1 MADDER
7 VPKPGPT
14 IGHFLPGGEGDQV
27 EPAAPGAPRTTLTSP
42 DTVNRR
48 QLGLGKARPIGA
60 PVDPT
65 LKKATPLATDPAY
78 RSDFGAPPA
87 APLPGAPVTP
97 LGGTRQIGGV
107 RPVGWNTT
115 PPRTGLPQIATQPD
129 LKQPR
134 RLSRPVVILLSA
146 LALIMVTG
154 GAAAGYQLIDNFDST
169 VANPLTKPTV
179 KPSNTPLPLPP
190 PPTVTKTVQPVPDA
204 VRLQQNQLYKVGKL
218 PSVNCALPK
227 IKPDTKANVLR
238 YYQALMPCLAE
249 TWEPLVLKAGYPF
262 RQPKLVLAGKVRTG
276 ACSGESTN
284 WVAYYCG
291 ADETMTMKWE
301 QTVKNYKQD
310 PVTAVNLLT
319 IVAHEYSHHVQLL
332 TNILISSHSQEGWA
346 KTKAA
351 ELEWSR
357 RLELQADCLGAAF
370 LSANKKSLALQGE
383 RLEFWEYNSKHG
395 GDELDPKKVRDHGSR
410 KSAEFWLTQGFAT
423 ADPAACNTYTASAA
437 KVS

>member
-7 VPKPGPT
+7 APKPG
-14 IGHFLPGGEGDQV
+14 HYLPGGAGDQP
-27 EPAAPGAPRTTLTSP
+27 EPAATGAPRTALTSP

-65 LKKATPLATDPAY
+65 LKKATPLPTDPAY
-78 RSDFGAPPA
+78 QGDFGAPPP

-97 LGGTRQIGGV
+97 LRGTRQLGGA
-107 RPVGWNTT
+107 RPVGWHTT
-115 PPRTGLPQIATQPD
+115 STRTGVPQFVTQQPE

-134 RLSRPVVILLSA
+134 RFSRPIVGLLSA
-146 LALIMVTG
+146 LALILVSG
-154 GAAAGYQLIDNFDST
+154 GAVASYKLIDSFDST
-169 VANPLTKPTV
+169 VANPLTQPTV
-179 KPSNTPLPLPP
+179 KPSETPQPAPP
-190 PPTVTKTVQPVPDA
+190 APTVTKTVQPIPDA
-204 VRLQQNQLYKVGKL
+204 VRLQKNKLYTVGKL
-218 PSVNCALPK
+218 ASVNCALPK

-262 RQPKLVLAGKVRTG
+262 RQPKLVLAGKGTTG
-276 ACSGESTN
+276 ACTGKSTD

-291 ADETMTMKWE
+291 TDETMTMKWE
-301 QTVKNYKQD
+301 HTVKYYKQD

-319 IVAHEYSHHVQLL
+319 TISHEYSHHVQML

-357 RLELQADCLGAAF
+357 RLELQADCLGAVF
-370 LSANKKSLALQGE
+370 LSANKKSLDLRGQ
-383 RLEFWEYNSKHG
+383 RLKFWEYGTKHG

-410 KSAEFWLTQGFAT
+410 KSAEFWATRGFAT
-423 ADPAACNTYTASAA
+423 ADPASCNTYTAPSA